1 VVEIRFDVKTREK
14 ADKDV
19 QTIIDF
25 LGQSRVDLPVTL
37 FRLLLSFVLG
47 AIIGIEREW
56 HRQSAGL
63 RTHTMIAIGSTLF
76 TLVSI
81 YIPQTF
87 THFQMGDPGR
97 VAAQIVTG
105 IGFLGGGAIFRL
117 GANVRGLTTAAS
129 IWAVAGIGMAVGTGM
144 YAAALIGEGVVLFVL
159 FAMAPFE
166 RRLFPDINLRSMEIV
181 LSGSDPRTEKITS
194 ILGESGIGITAI
206 DVSQSFEKK
215 SVKLRLSIRMPKDL
229 DWRRLYQRMEQ
240 VKGIKTVNLDQKI

>member
-1 VVEIRFDVKTREK
+1 M
-14 ADKDV
+14 

-25 LGQSRVDLPVTL
+25 LGRNTVDLPVTA

-47 AIIGIEREW
+47 ALIGMEREW

-76 TLVSI
+76 TLISI

-87 THFQMGDPGR
+87 THFQLGDPGR

-144 YAAALIGEGVVLFVL
+144 YGGALITEGVVLFVL
-159 FAMAPFE
+159 FVMAPFE
-166 RRLFPDINLRSMEIV
+166 KRLFPDINLRSMEIV

-194 ILGESGIGITAI
+194 ILRDSGIGITTI

-215 SVKLRLSIRMPKDL
+215 TVRLRLSLRMPKDM
-229 DWRRLYQRMEQ
+229 DWRKLYARMEQ
-240 VKGIKTVNLDQKI
+240 VKGIKTVNLDQKL